1 MLTLEKSTT
10 LEQTGGPYKFTLA
23 EFDKMNEWG
32 FFDNVRVELLDGE
45 IFVMPQ
51 QDYRHAQ
58 SIRIFNKALFLVI
71 GTKVFVSPQ
80 LPVILLSP
88 PPDYVEPDM
97 ALLKLP
103 EEQYASRDVTS
114 DDVLLA
120 IEVSNSTLERDQGK
134 KLAAYARNRIPQ
146 VWIHNLITG
155 KLEVYREPD
164 GEEYRFKY
172 VLSEGQQ
179 VDVQGFGVS
188 INWW

>member
-10 LEQTGGPYKFTLA
+10 LEQTGGLYKFTLA
-23 EFDKMNEWG
+23 EFDKMNELG

-45 IFVMPQ
+45 IFVMPK

-58 SIRIFNKALFLVI
+58 SVRQFTEQLILRLSSQVYI
-71 GTKVFVSPQ
+71 SPQ
-80 LPVILLSP
+80 LPVILLSL
-88 PPDYVEPDM
+88 PPDYVEPDI

-103 EEQYASRDVTS
+103 KEQYATRDVTS

-120 IEVSNSTLERDQGK
+120 IKVSNSTLEHDQGK

-155 KLEVYREPD
+155 KLEVYRDPD
-164 GEEYRFKY
+164 GEEYRLKH